1 MIGWFSWSACTNSSE
16 VVSANLTSRM
26 DREGLLCN
34 NSYSISFSV
43 AAQAAISQEGRSF
56 PINSARYA
64 NWTGSSS
71 AINTVVK
78 SLALPLLLEYVLY
91 YPGTHMNSQKSKIF
105 SILAL
110 AAAIVCSPGAHAQ
123 ELVVSAAASL
133 TNAFQAMGKAFE
145 ATVPGAKLTFNFA
158 ASGPLLA
165 QIQQGAPVDVFASA
179 DEETMNRAAS
189 AKLLADGTRFDFAQN
204 TLVLV
209 VPAGATI
216 PPART
221 LQDLTGP
228 AYKRIAVG
236 TSTSVPA
243 GRYTMDAVQQ
253 AGLTTPLQSKWIY
266 GESVRQV
273 LNYVA
278 RGEVDAGFV
287 YGTDAAIERDK
298 IRTVFAVPTPTP
310 VRYPIAQVAT
320 SKNSAMGKSF
330 VEFVRGNQG
339 QAILAEFGF
348 SRATGG
354 DPASNHR

>member
-1 MIGWFSWSACTNSSE
+1 MNTRKSKFFSIVAI
-16 VVSANLTSRM
+16 VSAFL
-26 DREGLLCN
+26 
-34 NSYSISFSV
+34 
-43 AAQAAISQEGRSF
+43 
-56 PINSARYA
+56 
-64 NWTGSSS
+64 
-71 AINTVVK
+71 
-78 SLALPLLLEYVLY
+78 
-91 YPGTHMNSQKSKIF
+91 
-105 SILAL
+105 
-110 AAAIVCSPGAHAQ
+110 CSPGVHAQ
-123 ELVVSAAASL
+123 VLVISAAASL
-133 TNAFQAMGKAFE
+133 TNAFQSMGKAFE
-145 ATVPGAKLTFNFA
+145 AAVPGAKLTFNFA

-165 QIQQGAPVDVFASA
+165 QIQHGAPVDVFASA

-189 AKLLADGTRFDFAQN
+189 ARLLADGTRFDFAQN

-209 VPAGATI
+209 VPTSAATL
-216 PPART
+216 PART

-236 TSTSVPA
+236 TPTSVPA
-243 GRYTMDAVQQ
+243 GRYTMESVQQ
-253 AGLTTPLQSKWIY
+253 AGLATQLRSKWIY

-298 IRTVFAVPTPTP
+298 IRVMFDVPTPVP

-320 SKNSAMGKSF
+320 SRNAGLGKSF
-330 VEFVRGNQG
+330 VAFVRSLQG

-354 DPASNHR
+354 DMASNYR